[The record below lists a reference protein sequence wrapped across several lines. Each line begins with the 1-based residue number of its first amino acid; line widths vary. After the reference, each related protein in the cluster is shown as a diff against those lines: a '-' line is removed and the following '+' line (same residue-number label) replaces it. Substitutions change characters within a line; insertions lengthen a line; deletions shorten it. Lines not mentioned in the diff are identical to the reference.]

1 MDWIGFG
8 SVGYGMENITSDIFV
23 PLTVG
28 RGLAKG
34 LKAKDKLKEIIIG
47 DKINFIETRL
57 GLQCRTPLRS

>member
-28 RGLAKG
+28 RGLAKE
-34 LKAKDKLKEIIIG
+34 LKAKDKLKKITG
-47 DKINFIETRL
+47 DKINFIEKARNEL
-57 GLQCRTPLRS
+57 ESS